1 MTVLRFTGE
10 HEWANFDKGTAVVG
24 ISAYAAQKLGDIV
37 FVELPQLGAVF
48 AKGAQ
53 AAVVESVKAASEI
66 YAPIG
71 GEVIEVNQAIADKP
85 GLVNES
91 PEGDGWFFKLR
102 VAMPGEM
109 SGLMDKDAY
118 DAYVKSLE

>member
-1 MTVLRFTGE
+1 MTVLRFTSE
-10 HEWANFDKGTAVVG
+10 HEWASFDKGTAVVG
-24 ISAYAAQKLGDIV
+24 ISAYAAHKLGDIV

-53 AAVVESVKAASEI
+53 VAVVESVKAASEV

-71 GEVIEVNQAIADKP
+71 GEVVAVNPAIADKP

-91 PEGDGWFFKLR
+91 PEDQGWFFKLR